1 MPRRSTLT
9 AALLVALAL
18 AACSGPDPEAPPVD
32 TSRAPIDDV
41 DTSTGE
47 APDTTDDGPTDAL
60 AHITSCDQVA
70 ALTGG
75 LTDGLTLVDPSV
87 DEWGFAC
94 LWEAPDATDLA
105 EVRSIEVIGQPF
117 DLRGSMTTPAD
128 IAAGGVLT
136 QIPDATLE
144 QAGGIA
150 YSMRLG
156 DVVSALAVT
165 IQVPDAEISVGG
177 GGWAGQTAGLD
188 ETAAVRIATAVLG
201 L

>member
-1 MPRRSTLT
+1 MPRRSTFT

-18 AACSGPDPEAPPVD
+18 TACSGPDPEAPPVD
-32 TSRAPIDDV
+32 TSHAPVDDV
-41 DTSTGE
+41 DTSIG

-75 LTDGLTLVDPSV
+75 LTDGLALIDPTV
-87 DEWGFAC
+87 DEWGFGC
-94 LWEAPDATDLA
+94 LWESSEADNLA
-105 EVRSIEVIGQPF
+105 EVRSIEVTGQPF
-117 DLRGSMTTPAD
+117 DLRESMTTPAD

-156 DVVSALAVT
+156 EVVSALAVT
-165 IQVPDAEISVGG
+165 IQVPDAQIAVVGA
-177 GGWAGQTAGLD
+177 GWDGQAGGLD
-188 ETAAVRIATAVLG
+188 EAAAVRIATAVLG